1 MAMAGLG
8 ALAVRF
14 GRSDEAAR
22 GVEDEIVA
30 EDDGVF
36 FRGLDGDLTGA
47 LAVRAVDQDG
57 GTGSGE
63 DVVAARSVAGDA
75 ADAGAGVAD
84 KTPARNEFRFELR
97 GRRRCQS
104 SECAYTEQELKH

>member
-63 DVVAARSVAGDA
+63 DVVAARSVAGHG
-75 ADAGAGVAD
+75 ADTCAGVA
-84 KTPARNEFRFELR
+84 NEASAGHQLAVGLSLC
-97 GRRRCQS
+97 GRSRTQNRHR
-104 SECAYTEQELKH
+104 SEE